1 MELLHYYFK
10 VLTEMLTLEEN
21 ICLFLCQVSLHSSS
35 SSSFYSKKATQFEKV
50 EEKHTTMHFLAS
62 QRYSTRTVNMS
73 RMDKLKKSDSS
84 GTLATLLD
92 ESSSAS
98 WDAAERLANQDESED
113 EFLNEMIDQISREV
127 AQELTESVNTD
138 DSESSSETKFDVNSM
153 ASSLLWLSRD
163 VDGNAWD
170 LELDDIIADEGTES
184 EPDCEASEHEPISTS
199 ETTKNEAPKAVEET
213 PKAKPIVADPHH
225 FTVQF
230 DKITVREYGIIL
242 GDNPACRNG
251 PSVSIGWEYDEFPE
265 ILVDDFES
273 IREGNRRTKRGMLMD
288 RTHRVKLLKRLGYAD
303 NEIIEAV
310 RVNKKVHQA
319 RLQTLSKG
327 IVGSKIVNVSRK
339 LGLPGFL
346 QRRSNLNV

>member
-1 MELLHYYFK
+1 
-10 VLTEMLTLEEN
+10 
-21 ICLFLCQVSLHSSS
+21 
-35 SSSFYSKKATQFEKV
+35 
-50 EEKHTTMHFLAS
+50 MHFLAS
-62 QRYSTRTVNMS
+62 QRNLTRTVNTSSMN
-73 RMDKLKKSDSS
+73 KLKKSDSS
-84 GTLATLLD
+84 GTLATLMD

-113 EFLNEMIDQISREV
+113 EYLDEMIDQISREV
-127 AQELTESVNTD
+127 AEGLTESVNTD
-138 DSESSSETKFDVNSM
+138 DSESWSDTRFDANAT

-163 VDGNAWD
+163 VDGNIWD
-170 LELDDIIADEGTES
+170 LEIDDIITGEENVS
-184 EPDCEASEHEPISTS
+184 EVDCEASEHERISTS
-199 ETTKNEAPKAVEET
+199 EQIIVSEKPQPVEET
-213 PKAKPIVADPHH
+213 PKAKPIAANPNH
-225 FTVQF
+225 FNVQF

-251 PSVSIGWEYDEFPE
+251 PSVSIGWEYDEYPE
-265 ILVDDFES
+265 ILVNDFES

-288 RTHRVKLLKRLGYAD
+288 RTYRVKLLKRLGYAD
-303 NEIIEAV
+303 NEIIDAV

-327 IVGSKIVNVSRK
+327 IVGSKIVNASRK

>member
-1 MELLHYYFK
+1 M
-10 VLTEMLTLEEN
+10 N
-21 ICLFLCQVSLHSSS
+21 
-35 SSSFYSKKATQFEKV
+35 
-50 EEKHTTMHFLAS
+50 
-62 QRYSTRTVNMS
+62 
-73 RMDKLKKSDSS
+73 KLKKSDSS
-84 GTLATLLD
+84 GTLATLMD

-113 EFLNEMIDQISREV
+113 EYLNEMIDQISREV

-138 DSESSSETKFDVNSM
+138 DSESSTDSKLDANSM

-163 VDGNAWD
+163 VDGNIWD
-170 LELDDIIADEGTES
+170 LEVDDIIKDENNVS
-184 EPDCEASEHEPISTS
+184 EGDCEASEHEPIVPSH
-199 ETTKNEAPKAVEET
+199 TTVSEAPMPAEEI
-213 PKAKPIVADPHH
+213 PKGKSIVADPHH

-288 RTHRVKLLKRLGYAD
+288 RTYRVKLLKRLGYAD

-346 QRRSNLNV
+346 QRRNSNV

>member
-1 MELLHYYFK
+1 
-10 VLTEMLTLEEN
+10 
-21 ICLFLCQVSLHSSS
+21 
-35 SSSFYSKKATQFEKV
+35 
-50 EEKHTTMHFLAS
+50 MHILAS
-62 QRYSTRTVNMS
+62 QRFSTRTVNMS
-73 RMDKLKKSDSS
+73 RMSKLKRNDSS
-84 GTLATLLD
+84 GTLATLMD

-113 EFLNEMIDQISREV
+113 EYLNDMIDQISREV
-127 AQELTESVNTD
+127 AEELTESVNTD
-138 DSESSSETKFDVNSM
+138 DSESSSDTRFDVNAT

-163 VDGNAWD
+163 VDGNIWD
-170 LELDDIIADEGTES
+170 LELDDIITGEENAS
-184 EPDCEASEHEPISTS
+184 EVDCETSEHKPISTS
-199 ETTKNEAPKAVEET
+199 ERLSEAPQQIEET
-213 PKAKPIVADPHH
+213 PKTKPIIADPHH

-288 RTHRVKLLKRLGYAD
+288 RTYRVKLLKRLGYAD
-303 NEIIEAV
+303 NEIIDAV
-310 RVNKKVHQA
+310 RVNKKVHQG

-346 QRRSNLNV
+346 QKRRNSNV